1 MSATQDHMVSFRTA
15 FLPIAFFFLL
25 LLYGLF
31 VHPVFFGGDRLPV
44 EVLVLLA
51 LFSNCLY
58 LLYLKFDWKVIE
70 QSIVQKIG
78 ESIPVVLILFA
89 VGVLIGSWIVSGII
103 PMLIYFG
110 IGIIDGDWIYIFSFL
125 ICIIFSLL
133 TGTSWGSAGTIGVVM
148 IGIAQIYGADLSIT
162 AAAIVG
168 GSFFGDKMSPLSDT
182 TNIAALATDVPVMD
196 HIKSMMY
203 TTGPAAII
211 ASLLYILLSP
221 AMQGAALDTSV
232 TLAGVEETMT
242 DLKSI
247 FNFNILL
254 LLPLVVVIWGS
265 ITRKSIFLTLLA
277 ASWLAM
283 ILAFVIQDFTV
294 NQIFESFNKGFSIEM
309 VNPDIDIQSDVVT
322 ILNRGG
328 LYNLIEGIVIS
339 ILIFAFIG
347 TLGVMN
353 AIEISIAKLM
363 SILRTKSQTVLASLV
378 AVLFT
383 NLTTSNQ
390 YATSFIVGEAFK
402 KKYDQMG
409 VARRVLSRSIED
421 AGTMMENLAPWTP
434 SGIFMAGALGVT
446 SLEYAPWQFMSLAN
460 IVIAFFFAATGI
472 AVFTNSENSNNEEET
487 S

>member
-1 MSATQDHMVSFRTA
+1 MVSFKTA
-15 FLPIAFFFLL
+15 FAPIGFFFLL

-31 VHPVFFGGDRLPV
+31 LHPVYFGGDRLPV

-51 LFSNCLY
+51 LFSNCLF
-58 LLYLKFDWKVIE
+58 LLYVGFDWKVIE
-70 QSIVQKIG
+70 KGIVQKIG
-78 ESIPVVLILFA
+78 ESIPVVLVLFA

-103 PMLIYFG
+103 PMLIYYG

-148 IGIAQIYGADLSIT
+148 IGIAQIYGADLAIT

-196 HIKSMMY
+196 HIKSMLY

-211 ASLLYILLSP
+211 AGAIYIYLSP
-221 AMQGAALDTSV
+221 GSAMDSSI
-232 TLAGVEETMT
+232 TLEGVEETMV
-242 DLKSI
+242 DLNSI
-247 FNFNILL
+247 FNFNVFL
-254 LLPLVVVIWGS
+254 LLPLVVVVWGS
-265 ITRKSIFLTLLA
+265 VTRKSIFLTLLA

-283 ILAFVIQDFTV
+283 ILAFIIQDFTV

-309 VNPDIDIQSDVVT
+309 VSEDIDIKSDVVA

-353 AIEISIAKLM
+353 AIEISISRLM
-363 SILRTKSQTVLASLV
+363 SILKTRSQTVVASLFS
-378 AVLFT
+378 VLIT

-409 VARRVLSRSIED
+409 IARRVLSRSLED

-446 SLEYAPWQFMSLAN
+446 SLEYAPLQFMSLAN

-472 AVFTNSENSNNEEET
+472 ACFTNSEKLKNEEEAF
-487 S
+487 

>member
-1 MSATQDHMVSFRTA
+1 MGNSAPIKVSFKTA
-15 FLPIAFFFLL
+15 FAPIGFFFLL

-31 VHPVFFGGDRLPV
+31 IHPVFFGGDRLPV

-51 LFSNCLY
+51 LFSNCLF
-58 LLYLKFDWKVIE
+58 LLYIGFDWEIIE
-70 QSIVQKIG
+70 NGIVRKIG
-78 ESIPVVLILFA
+78 ESIPVVLVLFA

-103 PMLIYFG
+103 PMLIYYG
-110 IGIIDGDWIYIFSFL
+110 IGIIDGDWIYIFSFI

-148 IGIAQIYGADLSIT
+148 IGIAQIYGADLAIT

-196 HIKSMMY
+196 HIKSMLY

-211 ASLLYILLSP
+211 AAIIYIVLSP
-221 AMQGAALDTSV
+221 AMQGAALDDTI
-232 TLAGVEETMT
+232 TLEGVEETMI

-247 FNFNILL
+247 FNFNIAL
-254 LLPLVVVIWGS
+254 LLPLVVVVWGS
-265 ITRKSIFLTLLA
+265 VTRKSIFLTLLA

-294 NQIFESFNKGFSIEM
+294 NQIFESFNKGFSIDM
-309 VNPDIDIQSDVVT
+309 VSEDIAIKSDVVT

-347 TLGVMN
+347 TLGVMD
-353 AIEISIAKLM
+353 AIQISIARLM
-363 SILRTKSQTVLASLV
+363 SILKTRSQTVVASLF
-378 AVLFT
+378 AVLIT

-409 VARRVLSRSIED
+409 IARRVLSRSLED

-446 SLEYAPWQFMSLAN
+446 ALEYAPWQFMSLAN

-472 AVFTNSENSNNEEET
+472 ACFTNSEKLRNEE
-487 S
+487 

>member
-1 MSATQDHMVSFRTA
+1 MSDFQNKEVPFRIA
-15 FLPIAFFFLL
+15 FVPIGFFFLL

-31 VHPVFFGGDRLPV
+31 LHPVFFGGDRLPV

-58 LLYLKFDWKVIE
+58 LLYLGFDWKVIE
-70 QSIVQKIG
+70 QGIVKKIG
-78 ESIPVVLILFA
+78 ESIPVVLILLA

-103 PMLIYFG
+103 PMLIYYG
-110 IGIIDGDWIYIFSFL
+110 IS
-125 ICIIFSLL
+125 
-133 TGTSWGSAGTIGVVM
+133 
-148 IGIAQIYGADLSIT
+148 QIYGADLGIT

-182 TNIAALATDVPVMD
+182 TNIAALATDVPLMD
-196 HIKSMMY
+196 HIRSMMY

-211 ASLLYILLSP
+211 AAIIYIFLSP

-232 TLAGVEETMT
+232 TLAGVTETMT
-242 DLKSI
+242 DLKAI
-247 FNFNILL
+247 FNFNIIL
-254 LLPLVVVIWGS
+254 LLPLAVVIWGS
-265 ITRKSIFLTLLA
+265 VTQKSIFLTLLA

-283 ILAFVIQDFTV
+283 LLAFVFQDFSI
-294 NQIFESFNKGFSIEM
+294 NHIFDSFNKGFSIDM
-309 VNPDIDIQSDVVT
+309 VSPDINIQSDVVS

-328 LYNLIEGIVIS
+328 LYNLIEGVVIS

-353 AIEISIAKLM
+353 AIEISIARLM
-363 SILRTKSQTVLASLV
+363 SILRTQSQTIIASLV
-378 AVLFT
+378 AVLIT
-383 NLTTSNQ
+383 NLTTSNI

-409 VARRVLSRSIED
+409 IARKVLSRSLED

-434 SGIFMAGALGVT
+434 SGIFMAGALGVS

-472 AVFTNSENSNNEEET
+472 ACFTNTQKLKDEEEVAL
-487 S
+487 